1 MGSLDLLLDQT
12 RLDFQTVQISTMKV
26 LAAITLALAITNV
39 KADGAHNHDHAP
51 VARDSYGPP
60 EPIYEAPA
68 ESYGAPAPSY
78 SAPSYEP
85 YEVYEEEPL
94 PDLTPIV
101 VAILTL
107 IGLSLLFPTFVQLE
121 DVQGR
126 KKRSAEIYDHLN
138 EVLEP
143 VDRRCMEKLT
153 CEIGA
158 LSYDAGLTSH
168 PFLKLV
174 APFVPGKYEKY
185 VKHFISANNCQ
196 KIKCNT
202 YS

>member
-12 RLDFQTVQISTMKV
+12 RLDFQTVQISTMKILV
-26 LAAITLALAITNV
+26 ALTLALAITNV
-39 KADGAHNHDHAP
+39 KADGAHSHDHAP

-60 EPIYEAPA
+60 EPSYEAPA
-68 ESYGAPAPSY
+68 DSYGAPAPSY

-107 IGLSLLFPTFVQLE
+107 IGLSLLSLPLFSLKMLQE
-121 DVQGR
+121 E
-126 KKRSAEIYDHLN
+126 KKRSAETISERTAEIYDHLN

-143 VDRRCMEKLT
+143 V
-153 CEIGA
+153 
-158 LSYDAGLTSH
+158 
-168 PFLKLV
+168 
-174 APFVPGKYEKY
+174 
-185 VKHFISANNCQ
+185 
-196 KIKCNT
+196 
-202 YS
+202 